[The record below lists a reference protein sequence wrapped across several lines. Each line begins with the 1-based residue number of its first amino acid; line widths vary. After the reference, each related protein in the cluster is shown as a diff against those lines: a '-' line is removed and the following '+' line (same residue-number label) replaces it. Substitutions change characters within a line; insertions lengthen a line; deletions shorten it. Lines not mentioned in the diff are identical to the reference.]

1 MLVHYNTSMG
11 IIIKT
16 PRQIVGIERSCI
28 LAGGCLEYIKP
39 FVRAGVT
46 TAELDLQIE
55 KFIYDHGAIPA
66 PKGYHG
72 FPKATCISV
81 NEVICHGIPG
91 AQVLKDGDIVNID
104 VTTILGGYYGDT
116 SYMFAVGQLSE
127 DAKKITAVA
136 RKCMNIGIAN
146 VWPGQRLGNI
156 GFEIN
161 KYALSQGCSVVHQ
174 FCGHGV
180 GIQFHEEPQVT
191 YNNTTKDE
199 GPRLRPGMIFTIEP
213 MINLGVAEAVI
224 DESDQWTARTQDGA
238 LSAQY
243 EHTVLVTHKGVRILT
258 THPKEIDDGQAGTVQ
273 RQDEA
278 ADRPGSS

>member
-16 PRQIVGIERSCI
+16 PRQVVGIEQSCK
-28 LAGGCLEYIKP
+28 LAGECLEYIRP

-46 TAELDLQIE
+46 TSELDLQIE
-55 KFIYDHGAIPA
+55 KFIYDHAALPA
-66 PKGYHG
+66 PKGYCG
-72 FPKATCISV
+72 FPRATCISV

-91 AQVLKDGDIVNID
+91 GQILKGGDIVNID

-116 SYMFAVGQLSE
+116 SYMFAVGEVSD
-127 DAKKITAVA
+127 DAKKIMAVA
-136 RKCMNIGIAN
+136 HKCMNIGIAN

-161 KYALSQGCSVVHQ
+161 KYARSQGCSVVHQ

-191 YNNTTKDE
+191 YNNTVRGE

-224 DESDQWTARTQDGA
+224 DEVDQWTARTQDGA

-243 EHTVLVTHKGVRILT
+243 EHTVLVTDKGCRILT
-258 THPKEIDDGQAGTVQ
+258 THPKEISDGQAATVQ

-278 ADRPGSS
+278 ADRPGGP